1 MNAKTAKLLIIG
13 AIGIFL
19 LTSLYQGFFV
29 VRPDQFAIVTEF
41 GEPVEIISSE
51 ECDEHGKNCRQVPEP
66 GLHFKLPFV
75 QDVRYIDA
83 RVRGWNDTGLDTKTV
98 TNREIDFTAFSR
110 WRVSDPLQYYIAHN
124 KGSQE
129 DTQRAAH
136 GSMDSVVT
144 TRIQSAVRQQRLQNI
159 VRMSDRTF
167 AAEEGL
173 NLKKLVANFEECHPE
188 RNENIREALYAA
200 KLRVKTRK
208 AVEEQA
214 SAATA
219 TPEAAAAA
227 KKVASTKRRFI
238 ATIKDDA
245 NVKLDEGFGISIY
258 DLHFKYLN
266 YSAKIHGSMIQ
277 DIAKDRE
284 RDIETY
290 RKIQNFCAGAINKN
304 KLEAVGR
311 KLAESERTV
320 RKIRGNAMAQAIK
333 IKARAFNEDP
343 EFYRF
348 IRTLELYEK
357 SLTRGTKLIVSSNSP
372 LLALMKDDSVMQPV
386 EKIGSLKE
394 LTPEELGEISAFP
407 IEPKKV
413 KPKAT
418 KPADIKASPAPPKAE
433 SEPVPSVEPAK
444 AAPTKEAVPSD
455 QKKSK
460 KKKKKA
466 DK

>member
-1 MNAKTAKLLIIG
+1 MNSNSIKYVILAVITV
-13 AIGIFL
+13 FL
-19 LTSLYQGFFV
+19 AVTVYQGFFV

-41 GEPVEIISSE
+41 GEPVEIIAAE
-51 ECDEHGKNCRQVPEP
+51 KCNDKGANCRKVPDP

-98 TNREIDFTAFSR
+98 TNREIDFTAFAR

-124 KGSQE
+124 KGAQK
-129 DTQRAAH
+129 DTERAAH
-136 GSMDSVVT
+136 GSMDSIVT
-144 TRIQSAVRQQRLQNI
+144 TRIQSAVRQQRLKNI

-173 NLKKLVANFEECHPE
+173 NLQKLVANFEECHPE
-188 RNENIREALYAA
+188 RNLNIREALDAA
-200 KLRVKTRK
+200 SLRVKTRK
-208 AVEEQA
+208 DLEEQ
-214 SAATA
+214 SAEARNA
-219 TPEAAAAA
+219 ADLDPNTPA
-227 KKVASTKRRFI
+227 KKRKRRFI
-238 ATIKDDA
+238 NTIKDDA
-245 NVKLDEGFGISIY
+245 NLKLDEGFGISIY

-266 YSAKIHGSMIQ
+266 YSTKIHASMIQ

-320 RKIRGNAMAQAIK
+320 RKIRGKAMAKAIEL
-333 IKARAFNEDP
+333 KARAFNEDP

-357 SLTRGTKLIVSSNSP
+357 SMTRGTKLIVSSNSP
-372 LLALMKDDSVMQPV
+372 LLALMKDESVMKPV
-386 EKIGSLKE
+386 PQVDSLKV
-394 LTPEELGEISAFP
+394 LTPEELGETAHSFP
-407 IEPKKV
+407 AAVPTPKKTDV
-413 KPKAT
+413 DAATPKKAV
-418 KPADIKASPAPPKAE
+418 PADPAPPVKTE
-433 SEPVPSVEPAK
+433 
-444 AAPTKEAVPSD
+444 EAVPPAPAAEG
-455 QKKSK
+455 QNEGESK
-460 KKKKKA
+460 AKKA
-466 DK
+466 GDSK